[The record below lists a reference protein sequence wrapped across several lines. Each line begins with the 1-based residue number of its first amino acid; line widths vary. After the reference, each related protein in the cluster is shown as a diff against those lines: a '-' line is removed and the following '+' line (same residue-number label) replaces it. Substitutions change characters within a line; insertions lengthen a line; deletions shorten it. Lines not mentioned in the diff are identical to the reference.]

1 VNHEKRD
8 ILFLAITL
16 DNLNRF
22 L

>member
-8 ILFLAITL
+8 IVFLTITL
-16 DNLNRF
+16 TNLNRF